1 MEELTRAKK
10 RALYLLTDQDRTEK
24 QLREKLEKTGYS
36 GQVIEETIEY
46 VRSFGYID
54 DLKYSVRYIEYYR
67 SKKSAKRLRYDLLK
81 KGVLAD
87 VIDSAFEEAGEW
99 DERDQI
105 RTLAEKKAFRKGYE
119 RSENIRKDSQ
129 FSRRPRIPRGGYRIC
144 DAGDFF
150 VNSITTAG
158 TAYGIKTIA
167 C

>member
-87 VIDSAFEEAGEW
+87 VIDSAVEEAGE
-99 DERDQI
+99 
-105 RTLAEKKAFRKGYE
+105 
-119 RSENIRKDSQ
+119 
-129 FSRRPRIPRGGYRIC
+129 
-144 DAGDFF
+144 
-150 VNSITTAG
+150 
-158 TAYGIKTIA
+158 
-167 C
+167 

>member
-105 RTLAEKKAFRKGYE
+105 RTLAEKKLSG
-119 RSENIRKDSQ
+119 KDMSDPNTYGKIAN
-129 FSRRPRIPRGGYRIC
+129 FLAGRGYRGE
-144 DAGDFF
+144 D
-150 VNSITTAG
+150 
-158 TAYGIKTIA
+158 IA
-167 C
+167 SVMREIFS

>member
-54 DLKYSVRYIEYYR
+54 DLRYSVRYIEYYR

-81 KGVLAD
+81 KGVHAD

-105 RTLAEKKAFRKGYE
+105 RTLAEKKLSG
-119 RSENIRKDSQ
+119 KDMSDPKTYGKVAN
-129 FSRRPRIPRGGYRIC
+129 FLVGRGYR
-144 DAGDFF
+144 GDD
-150 VNSITTAG
+150 
-158 TAYGIKTIA
+158 IA
-167 C
+167 SVMREIFS

>member
-54 DLKYSVRYIEYYR
+54 DLRYSVRYIEYYR

-105 RTLAEKKAFRKGYE
+105 RTLAEKKLSG
-119 RSENIRKDSQ
+119 KDMSDPKTYGKVAN
-129 FSRRPRIPRGGYRIC
+129 FLAGRGYR
-144 DAGDFF
+144 GDDIASVMREFF
-150 VNSITTAG
+150 S
-158 TAYGIKTIA
+158 
-167 C
+167 

>member
-105 RTLAEKKAFRKGYE
+105 RTLAEKKLSG
-119 RSENIRKDSQ
+119 KDMSDPKTYGTIAN
-129 FSRRPRIPRGGYRIC
+129 FLAGRGYRGE
-144 DAGDFF
+144 D
-150 VNSITTAG
+150 
-158 TAYGIKTIA
+158 IA
-167 C
+167 SVMREIFS

>member
-10 RALYLLTDQDRTEK
+10 RALYLLTDQDRTEN

-54 DLKYSVRYIEYYR
+54 DLRYSVRYIEYYR

-81 KGVLAD
+81 KGVPAD

-105 RTLAEKKAFRKGYE
+105 RTLAEKKLSG
-119 RSENIRKDSQ
+119 KDMSDPKTYGKVAN
-129 FSRRPRIPRGGYRIC
+129 FLTGRGYRGE
-144 DAGDFF
+144 D
-150 VNSITTAG
+150 
-158 TAYGIKTIA
+158 IA
-167 C
+167 SVMREIFS

>member
-54 DLKYSVRYIEYYR
+54 DLRYSVRYIEYYR

-81 KGVLAD
+81 KGVPAD

-105 RTLAEKKAFRKGYE
+105 RTLAEKKLSG
-119 RSENIRKDSQ
+119 KDMSDPKTYGKVAN
-129 FSRRPRIPRGGYRIC
+129 FLAGHGYR
-144 DAGDFF
+144 GDD
-150 VNSITTAG
+150 
-158 TAYGIKTIA
+158 IA
-167 C
+167 SVMREIFS